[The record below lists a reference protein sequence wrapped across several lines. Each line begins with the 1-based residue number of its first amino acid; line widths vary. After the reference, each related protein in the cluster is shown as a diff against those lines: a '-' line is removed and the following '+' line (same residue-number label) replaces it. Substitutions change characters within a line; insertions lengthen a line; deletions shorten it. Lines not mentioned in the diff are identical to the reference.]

1 MRPPTKLQVLQ
12 WVKLAWE
19 AVSEDVVRK
28 SFRVCGITVNP
39 DGSEDSEISC
49 LKENGVAYDARCKI
63 ELETA
68 VFEQGEQVE
77 SGDPF
82 ADEEDEDELE
92 ENEIVVHEDLDE
104 D

>member
-1 MRPPTKLQVLQ
+1 MRHLYGWICREKLQSRVL
-12 WVKLAWE
+12 VKGQE
-19 AVSEDVVRK
+19 QGMK

-92 ENEIVVHEDLDE
+92 ENEIVVHED
-104 D
+104 

>member
-1 MRPPTKLQVLQ
+1 M
-12 WVKLAWE
+12 
-19 AVSEDVVRK
+19 K

-49 LKENGVAYDARCKI
+49 LKENGVAYEARCKI

>member
-1 MRPPTKLQVLQ
+1 MKLQVLQ

-39 DGSEDSEISC
+39 DGSEDSEINC
-49 LKENGVAYDARCKI
+49 LKENGVAHDARCEI

-68 VFEQGEQVE
+68 VLERGEQVE

-92 ENEIVVHEDLDE
+92 ENEIVVHED
-104 D
+104 

>member
-1 MRPPTKLQVLQ
+1 M
-12 WVKLAWE
+12 
-19 AVSEDVVRK
+19 K

-49 LKENGVAYDARCKI
+49 LKENGVAHDARREI

-68 VFEQGEQVE
+68 VLERGEQVE